1 MAASTPELI
10 ARIDELMQ
18 QSSEVIDIFD
28 IFNHVLLDTTE
39 GRNLSTTEVLAWIP
53 AHFLPEIVQWLE
65 EQVNEQAE
73 DDEEVIDPEEEC

>member
-39 GRNLSTTEVLAWIP
+39 GRNLSTTEVLSWIP
-53 AHFLPEIVQWLE
+53 ARFLPEIVQWLE

-73 DDEEVIDPEEEC
+73 DEEEVIDPEAEG

>member
-28 IFNHVLLDTTE
+28 IFNHVLLLA
-39 GRNLSTTEVLAWIP
+39 RTEVS
-53 AHFLPEIVQWLE
+53 
-65 EQVNEQAE
+65 
-73 DDEEVIDPEEEC
+73 

>member
-28 IFNHVLLDTTE
+28 IFNHVLLDTTR
-39 GRNLSTTEVLAWIP
+39 GYAACLSRSRADKPTVRPWQLSWR
-53 AHFLPEIVQWLE
+53 LSL
-65 EQVNEQAE
+65 
-73 DDEEVIDPEEEC
+73 

>member
-39 GRNLSTTEVLAWIP
+39 GRNLNTTEVLSWIP
-53 AHFLPEIVQWLE
+53 ARFLPEIVQWLE

-73 DDEEVIDPEEEC
+73 DEEEVIDPEAEG

>member
-39 GRNLSTTEVLAWIP
+39 GRNLSTTEVLSWIP
-53 AHFLPEIVQWLE
+53 AHFLPEIAQWLE
-65 EQVNEQAE
+65 EQVHEQAE
-73 DDEEVIDPEEEC
+73 DDEEVIDPEEEG